1 MNSNIYAQENKIF
14 GLRKHYNCLVCVV
27 LINANIRRKK
37 LVFLSLED
45 AKVEGQ
51 THLQSPITLFH
62 HRVAKSLLL
71 LTPMQTLLANA

>member
-1 MNSNIYAQENKIF
+1 MCMIIKLEIEQHNLHDTLN
-14 GLRKHYNCLVCVV
+14 
-27 LINANIRRKK
+27 RKK

-71 LTPMQTLLANA
+71 LTPMQTLLGNA